1 MTVKEQAPIDG
12 SAPPNEALEI
22 PKFYLPTSATSGT
35 YAPRLYGAADIRFGE
50 SKRRLDAR
58 RHLAF
63 LVPLEA
69 ATKTIDWDAGS
80 PTTIAIA
87 QLLKEPPLEAE
98 HLPLPPAAT
107 QVKTFTRWAKN
118 FDRWLA
124 RTQRIELTTKQDP
137 PEVVTV
143 GPKRGGVKV
152 QLVAI
157 VWELT

>member
-1 MTVKEQAPIDG
+1 L
-12 SAPPNEALEI
+12 NEALEI
-22 PKFYLPTSATSGT
+22 PIFYLPTSATSGT

-58 RHLAF
+58 KHLAF
-63 LVPLEA
+63 MLPLDA
-69 ATKTIDWDAGS
+69 TTKTVDWDTAS
-80 PTTIAIA
+80 SSSITAS
-87 QLLKEPPLEAE
+87 QLLKEPPVAAE
-98 HLPLPPAAT
+98 HQPLSPAAT
-107 QVKTFTRWAKN
+107 QVKTFTRWAKH

-124 RTQRIELTTKQDP
+124 RTQRIQLSTKQEP
-137 PEVVTV
+137 SELVTV

>member
-1 MTVKEQAPIDG
+1 MSID
-12 SAPPNEALEI
+12 ALEI
-22 PKFYLPTSATSGT
+22 PKFYLPASAASGT

-58 RHLAF
+58 RQLAF
-63 LVPLEA
+63 LVPLDA
-69 ATKTIDWDAGS
+69 STKTVDWDAAR
-80 PTTIAIA
+80 PTTITVT
-87 QLLKEPPLEAE
+87 QLLKEPPIDAE
-98 HLPLPPAAT
+98 HQPLSPAAT

-124 RTQRIELTTKQDP
+124 RTQRIELSTKQDP

>member
-1 MTVKEQAPIDG
+1 VSVEST
-12 SAPPNEALEI
+12 EI

-63 LVPLEA
+63 LVPLDA
-69 ATKTIDWDAGS
+69 NTKTIDWDAA
-80 PTTIAIA
+80 TATAITA
-87 QLLKEPPLEAE
+87 SQLLKDPPIEAE
-98 HLPLPPAAT
+98 HQPLSPAAT
-107 QVKTFTRWAKN
+107 QVKIFTRWAKH

-152 QLVAI
+152 QLLAI

>member
-1 MTVKEQAPIDG
+1 MEET
-12 SAPPNEALEI
+12 LEI
-22 PKFYLPTSATSGT
+22 PKFYLPTSASSGT

-63 LVPLEA
+63 LLPLD
-69 ATKTIDWDAGS
+69 ATTKAVDWDTAGA
-80 PTTIAIA
+80 TTITAS
-87 QLLKEPPLEAE
+87 QLLKEPPVAAE
-98 HLPLPPAAT
+98 HQPLSPVAT
-107 QVKTFTRWAKN
+107 QVKTFTRWVKH

-124 RTQRIELTTKQDP
+124 RTQRVQLQTKQDP
-137 PEVVTV
+137 SELVTV

-157 VWELT
+157 VWELV

>member
-1 MTVKEQAPIDG
+1 M
-12 SAPPNEALEI
+12 NESLEI
-22 PKFYLPTSATSGT
+22 PNFYLPTTAAAGT

-63 LVPLEA
+63 LLPLDA
-69 ATKTIDWDAGS
+69 STKTVDWDTATA
-80 PTTIAIA
+80 TTITASE
-87 QLLKEPPLEAE
+87 LLKEPPVAAE
-98 HLPLPPAAT
+98 RQPLSAAAT
-107 QVKTFTRWAKN
+107 NIKTFTRWVKN

-124 RTQRIELTTKQDP
+124 RTQRIQLSTKQEP
-137 PEVVTV
+137 TELVTV

>member
-1 MTVKEQAPIDG
+1 MSEG
-12 SAPPNEALEI
+12 LEI
-22 PKFYLPTSATSGT
+22 PRFYLPTAAASGT

-63 LVPLEA
+63 LWPLDA
-69 ATKTIDWDAGS
+69 TTKTIDWDAAS
-80 PTTIAIA
+80 PTTITVN
-87 QLLKEPPLEAE
+87 QLLKDPPVTAE
-98 HLPLPPAAT
+98 HQPLSPAAT
-107 QVKTFTRWAKN
+107 QVKTFTRWAKH

-124 RTQRIELTTKQDP
+124 RTQRVELSTKQDP
-137 PEVVTV
+137 PELVTV

>member
-1 MTVKEQAPIDG
+1 MEE
-12 SAPPNEALEI
+12 SLEI
-22 PKFYLPTSATSGT
+22 PKFYLPTSKTTGT

-63 LVPLEA
+63 LVPLD
-69 ATKTIDWDAGS
+69 ATTKAVDWDTARA
-80 PTTIAIA
+80 TAVTVN
-87 QLLKEPPLEAE
+87 QLLKEPPVAAE
-98 HLPLPPAAT
+98 HQSLSPAAT
-107 QVKTFTRWAKN
+107 QAKTFTRWAKH

-124 RTQRIELTTKQDP
+124 RTQRIHLSTKQDP

-157 VWELT
+157 AWELI

>member
-1 MTVKEQAPIDG
+1 M
-12 SAPPNEALEI
+12 EASEI
-22 PKFYLPTSATSGT
+22 PQFYLPASATSGT

-63 LVPLEA
+63 LLPLDA
-69 ATKTIDWDAGS
+69 ATKSVDWDVSA
-80 PTTIAIA
+80 PTTITVS
-87 QLLKEPPLEAE
+87 QLLKEPPVAAD
-98 HLPLPPAAT
+98 HQPLSPAAT
-107 QVKTFTRWAKN
+107 QVKTFTRWVKN

-124 RTQRIELTTKQDP
+124 RTQRIQLSTKQEP
-137 PEVVTV
+137 AELVTV

-157 VWELT
+157 VWELI

>member
-1 MTVKEQAPIDG
+1 VSEAP
-12 SAPPNEALEI
+12 EV

-58 RHLAF
+58 RHVAF
-63 LVPLEA
+63 LLPLDGA
-69 ATKTIDWDAGS
+69 SKIVDWDTAS
-80 PTTIAIA
+80 PTPITVS
-87 QLLKEPPLEAE
+87 QLLKDPPVAAD
-98 HLPLPPAAT
+98 HQPLSAAAT
-107 QVKTFTRWAKN
+107 QAKTFTRWAKN

-124 RTQRIELTTKQDP
+124 RTQRIELSTKQDP
-137 PEVVTV
+137 PELVTV

-157 VWELT
+157 VWELI